1 MAPEAVPEI
10 TAVPF
15 TVTVACDSLT
25 VGVTVILEVALLT
38 EAEYAIVALEKVGD
52 SVPLEVVNADKVAS
66 VDETAPPILIVR
78 ESALAPLPQAHV

>member
-1 MAPEAVPEI
+1 MAPEAVPEV

-38 EAEYAIVALEKVGD
+38 EAVYAVVALAKVGD
-52 SVPLEVVNADKVAS
+52 SVPDEIVKPDKVAS
-66 VDETAPPILIVR
+66 VEETEPPILTVR
-78 ESALAPLPQAHV
+78 ESALAPLPQVQV